1 VAVIAGV
8 VVATQGGG
16 GSSGNTSAGSGTSS
30 SSTSSS
36 SASTG
41 SSATTLPAVAVGPS
55 GRGVRID
62 SITIKNGK
70 YSVVYRTAGYTPKV
84 DGNDSSSHHIHFF
97 FDTVPQEDAGT
108 NGPHQTGAW
117 ILYDV
122 PSPFEGYK
130 VSDKPTAA
138 HQMCSLVADYLHQIE
153 LNTGNC
159 VALPDA

>member
-1 VAVIAGV
+1 VAVIAGI
-8 VVATQGGG
+8 VVATSGGG
-16 GSSGNTSAGSGTSS
+16 GKDKATTAGTSS
-30 SSTSSS
+30 SAAT
-36 SASTG
+36 TG

-62 SITIKNGK
+62 TITIKDGK

-84 DGNDSSSHHIHFF
+84 DGTDSQSHHIHFF
-97 FDTVPQEDAGT
+97 FDDVPQEDAGT

-130 VSDKPTAA
+130 VSDKPAAA
-138 HQMCSLVADYLHQIE
+138 HQMCVLVADFLHQIE
-153 LNTGNC
+153 QNTGNC
-159 VALPDA
+159 VALP